1 MVGKNDLG
9 ADNLLTLNGDHYF
22 VDDKGEFEVR
32 SEVKSVAVM
41 PQRPH
46 ELRYSL
52 VLLDSKNERAVC
64 FDNAHSVSQ
73 GSGPGKKRAKQDDHK
88 HIGDR
93 VIPYKFKDALTL
105 IEDFWAE
112 VDKHIQQHF

>member
-1 MVGKNDLG
+1 MVEKKDLG
-9 ADNLLTLNGDHYF
+9 ADNLLALNGDHYF

-32 SEVKSVAVM
+32 FTVKSVAVM

-46 ELRYSL
+46 GLKYSL
-52 VLLDSKNERAVC
+52 VLLNSKNERVVC
-64 FDNAHSVSQ
+64 FDNAHSIRQ

-93 VIPYKFKDALTL
+93 VIPYKFKDAITL

-112 VDKHIQQHF
+112 VEEHI